1 MTTPEDRDLWERDEA
16 ELRRQA
22 EDAAITASLERS
34 DAHFRAVLADA
45 PAEQRAERHHHSRKA
60 MECVHTGSDC
70 CVECC
75 EPGGAFDAAEGDGRG

>member
-1 MTTPEDRDLWERDEA
+1 VREAPWEQVSQLKR
-16 ELRRQA
+16 
-22 EDAAITASLERS
+22 ASLIIKALPE
-34 DAHFRAVLADA
+34 A
-45 PAEQRAERHHHSRKA
+45 AEQRAERHHHSRKA

>member
-1 MTTPEDRDLWERDEA
+1 MTTPEDREIWERDEA

-45 PAEQRAERHHHSRKA
+45 PAE
-60 MECVHTGSDC
+60 HT
-70 CVECC
+70 
-75 EPGGAFDAAEGDGRG
+75 PGWPCGGQIKCPQCAAEGGA